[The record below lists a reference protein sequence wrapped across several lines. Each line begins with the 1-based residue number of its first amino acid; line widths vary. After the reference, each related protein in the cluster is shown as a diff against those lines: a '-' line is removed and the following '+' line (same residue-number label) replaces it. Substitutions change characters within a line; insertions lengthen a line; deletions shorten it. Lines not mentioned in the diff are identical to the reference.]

1 MKVFL
6 VFLKKEF
13 LGGLRSK
20 KLLICLTLFALI
32 GMLSPFTA
40 KIMPDL
46 MASMMPESIEVT
58 IADPTAIDAW
68 LQFYNNIGTIGL
80 LVFVVLFTDTL
91 SAEIAQGTFIQLITK
106 GLPKTTIVCAKAGY
120 LTILWS
126 LSYLLSASVSA
137 FYTMIYFDDSS
148 AAQVPSALFS
158 YWLFGLLAIS
168 ILLLG
173 SSFAKSIYQGLLF
186 IGVCYLIGLLG
197 SLWSQLTNWN
207 PYSLSSQFPNY
218 LTNQIKLGELLP
230 ALLLS
235 CLLIISCLAGAIAVL
250 RKRNY

>member
-1 MKVFL
+1 M
-6 VFLKKEF
+6 
-13 LGGLRSK
+13 
-20 KLLICLTLFALI
+20 
-32 GMLSPFTA
+32 
-40 KIMPDL
+40 
-46 MASMMPESIEVT
+46 
-58 IADPTAIDAW
+58 
-68 LQFYNNIGTIGL
+68 
-80 LVFVVLFTDTL
+80 VLFTDTL

-120 LTILWS
+120 LSILWS

-137 FYTMIYFDDSS
+137 FYTLIYFDDSS
-148 AAQVPSALFS
+148 AVQVPSALFS

-186 IGVCYLIGLLG
+186 IGVCYLMGMLG
-197 SLWSQLTNWN
+197 NLWSQVTNWN

-218 LTNQIKLGELLP
+218 LTDQIKLGELLP

>member
-20 KLLICLTLFALI
+20 KLLICLILFALI

-46 MASMMPESIEVT
+46 MASMMPESIEIT
-58 IADPTAIDAW
+58 IADPTSIDAW
-68 LQFYNNIGTIGL
+68 LQFYSNIGTIGL

-137 FYTMIYFDDSS
+137 FYTLIYFDDSS
-148 AAQVPSALFS
+148 AVQVPSALFS

-186 IGVCYLIGLLG
+186 IGVCYLMGMLG
-197 SLWSQLTNWN
+197 NLWSQVTNWN

-218 LTNQIKLGELLP
+218 LTDQIKLGELLP
-230 ALLLS
+230 ALLLT
-235 CLLIISCLAGAIAVL
+235 CFLIIACLTGSIAVL